1 MQKLL
6 TIFLIFIMSTVGIA
20 QKKKGTT
27 IANDLSEQEVKD
39 FHKQCQIKVQEFQ
52 EYLPVI
58 ADKTRSD
65 FDRQEA
71 VKAAERLFNAGS
83 TIQVTSKYRKE
94 PVTYTI
100 GEYLTI
106 LRDTKKYSQIK
117 IKFYEGAKVS
127 EFTQDPNGGYRGTA
141 TVFQEFVGYDKNGKP
156 LYQDR
161 TKKNINTQLNP
172 EFDEFYQEKRWKVL
186 LGNVTADDPMEVPKQ

>member
-1 MQKLL
+1 MQRLL
-6 TIFLIFIMSTVGIA
+6 TLLLLLTTLTMSMA

-39 FHKQCQIKVQEFQ
+39 FHKQCEIKVQEFQ
-52 EYLPVI
+52 EYLPII

-71 VKAAERLFNAGS
+71 VEAAERLFNAGS
-83 TIQVTSKYRKE
+83 SIQVSSKYHKE

-106 LRDTKKYSQIK
+106 LRDTKKYNQIK
-117 IKFYEGAKVS
+117 IKFYEVAKVS
-127 EFTQDPNGGYRGTA
+127 EFTQDPSGSYRGTA

-156 LYQDR
+156 IYQDR

-172 EFDEFYQEKRWKVL
+172 EYDEFYKEKRWKVL
-186 LGNVTADDPMEVPKQ
+186 LGNVTVDDTMDVPKN